1 VTGAA
6 VYLDYNA
13 TTPVKPAVAE
23 AVARAFEVGGN
34 PSSVHRAGRLARRAV
49 EEARRRVAELAGAET
64 GAVIFTSGGTE
75 ANNLALKGAGPR
87 RLLISAIEHDSVLAA
102 AAASG
107 AAVTL
112 VPVDED
118 GIVDLAAL
126 ERALAADAGP
136 ALVSVMLANNESG
149 VVQPVAE
156 VARRAHDAG
165 AIAHCDAVQ
174 APGRLPLDM
183 AALGVD
189 LLTLSAHKL
198 GGPQGVGA
206 LVAAG
211 GTAPSKLLHGGAQEL
226 GRRAGTENVPGI
238 VGFGVA
244 AELAA
249 DDLGA
254 SARTASLR
262 DDLEARLAATAPE
275 LKIFGRGAE
284 RLVNTSCFAL
294 PGLAS
299 ETQVMA
305 LDLAGVAVS
314 AGAAC
319 SSGKVQPSHVLRA
332 MAASE
337 DEAGSA
343 IRVSLG
349 WGSSERDI
357 DRLVE
362 AWSELYCRVTTGRRE
377 ERRPARE
384 PAG

>member
-1 VTGAA
+1 MTAA
-6 VYLDYNA
+6 TAYLDYNA

-23 AVARAFEVGGN
+23 AVARAFAVGGN

-49 EEARRRVAELAGAET
+49 EEARLRVAELAGAEA

-75 ANNLALKGAGPR
+75 ANNLALKAAAPR
-87 RLLISAIEHDSVLAA
+87 RLLISAIEHDSVLAPA
-102 AAASG
+102 AAAG

-149 VVQPVAE
+149 VVQPVAV

-206 LVAAG
+206 LVTAG
-211 GTAPSKLLHGGAQEL
+211 GTAPSKLLHGGGQEL
-226 GRRAGTENVPGI
+226 GRRAGTETVPGI

-249 DDLGA
+249 EDLDA

-262 DDLEARLAATAPE
+262 DDLEARLATTAPE
-275 LKIFGRGAE
+275 LKVFGR
-284 RLVNTSCFAL
+284 
-294 PGLAS
+294 
-299 ETQVMA
+299 
-305 LDLAGVAVS
+305 
-314 AGAAC
+314 
-319 SSGKVQPSHVLRA
+319 
-332 MAASE
+332 
-337 DEAGSA
+337 
-343 IRVSLG
+343 
-349 WGSSERDI
+349 
-357 DRLVE
+357 
-362 AWSELYCRVTTGRRE
+362 
-377 ERRPARE
+377 
-384 PAG
+384 